1 MKFRLD
7 FRVVGLLLTGVVLA
21 TLIFTRVNWIPAI
34 QKLAANFSKQ
44 QKVNADDAHAGHDH
58 SGHDHA
64 GHAHAD
70 NANELPLSEQAR
82 KNLGLKLGD
91 IKFTDYWRTVTV
103 PGIVSEQPGHSERR
117 ITTAVNGVVTK
128 VYAFP
133 GQTVRPG
140 DPLFDVQPTSEL
152 LASTQAGLL
161 KILQEMELNEIE
173 LKRLK
178 PLADTGTV
186 PGTRLLEKQYERQR
200 LDSQRLVQMQELMVR
215 GLSADQVNEIVNSRV
230 LIRQFTVRVPGGKT
244 SAKPSSKQAAIRTVV
259 VPVSFIQA
267 DAEQGAA
274 DQDLVFSVEKIDVFP
289 GKLIQ
294 AGEELCD
301 LALHTYLNIVGLA
314 FQRESELIGK
324 AILEQRPVTAL
335 FETSD
340 GEPVTKENL
349 KILYSDNVVDIA
361 EGTFR
366 FHIPLKN
373 EITRD
378 SKNAD
383 GVTYR
388 SWRFKPGQ
396 RVRLLVPVEQW
407 TERIV
412 MPSDAVVT
420 EGADAFVFR
429 VNGKVMDRVPVQIE
443 YEDMRFTVLANDG
456 SLFPGD
462 EVAMNQ
468 AYQLNL
474 ALKKQQGSGVDP
486 HAGHNH

>member
-1 MKFRLD
+1 MKSSL
-7 FRVVGLLLTGVVLA
+7 VGLLLTGAMIVALF
-21 TLIFTRVNWIPAI
+21 FTRTAWLPVV
-34 QKLAANFSKQ
+34 QKLAGGGQPKETAP
-44 QKVNADDAHAGHDH
+44 AEEGHEGHDH
-58 SGHDHA
+58 S
-64 GHAHAD
+64 AHTHSD
-70 NANELPLSEQAR
+70 NTNTLPLSDQAR
-82 KNLGLKLGD
+82 KNLGLKLGEVELQ
-91 IKFTDYWRTVTV
+91 DYWRTVTV

-161 KILQEMELNEIE
+161 KILQEMELNDIE

-178 PLADTGTV
+178 PLAEEGTV

-215 GLSADQVNEIVNSRV
+215 GLSADQVAEIVNSRV
-230 LIRQFTVRVPGGKT
+230 LIRQFTVRVPGGKDEVK
-244 SAKPSSKQAAIRTVV
+244 SSSKPVARPAF
-259 VPVSFIQA
+259 VPVSFLQA
-267 DAEQGAA
+267 EARQSDA

-324 AILEQRPVTAL
+324 AILEQRPITAL

-340 GEPVTKENL
+340 GESLTKENL
-349 KILYSDNVVDIA
+349 KILYSDNVVDVA

-378 SKNAD
+378 VKNAD

-396 RVRLLVPVEQW
+396 RVRLLVPVEHW

-412 MPSDAVVT
+412 LPSDAVVT
-420 EGADAFVFR
+420 EGADAFIFR
-429 VNGKVMDRVPVQIE
+429 ANGKVMERVPVNIE

-456 SLFPGD
+456 SVFPGD

-468 AYQLNL
+468 AYQINL